1 MTQAYLSIGSNID
14 RDRNI
19 RSAMAELRAR
29 WPGAAFSTIYETA
42 AVGFAGEDF
51 YNLVATFRAE
61 EPLDAVLATL
71 REIEHGHGRRRS
83 ASKFSARTLDLDL
96 LLWGD
101 TVLDGDPVTL
111 PRQEILKF
119 DFVLA
124 PLAELAPQGR
134 HPERDETFR
143 QLWAE
148 FDGTPAIRRAVALEA

>member
-14 RDRNI
+14 RDRNV
-19 RSAMAELRAR
+19 RSAAAELRVR
-29 WPGAAFSTIYETA
+29 WPSVVFSTVYETA

-51 YNLVATFRAE
+51 YNLVATFRAD

-71 REIEHGHGRRRS
+71 REIEHAHGRRRG
-83 ASKFSARTLDLDL
+83 ASRFSARTLDLDL

-101 TVLDGDPVTL
+101 AVLDGDPITL

-119 DFVLA
+119 DFVLR

-134 HPERDETFR
+134 HPERGETFR
-143 QLWAE
+143 QLWAD
-148 FDGTPAIRRAVALEA
+148 FDGAPAIRHAVALEL